1 LVIDLLGAFNA
12 KISFISRLSIF
23 KLKMQDK
30 QWRAQFQ
37 DLPLKI
43 KLSQLFKGSESGEVL
58 EI

>member
-1 LVIDLLGAFNA
+1 
-12 KISFISRLSIF
+12 
-23 KLKMQDK
+23 MQDK